1 MMNCISHTLAGIP
14 LLKHLYIHLT
24 LTSTL
29 TRLTKLPIAPFNNL
43 LHLALMGWYKLE
55 VEYQLGYPRLA
66 AAVCLSYDF
75 LVTMMRRNVGVHTWL
90 GRELASTE
98 LPLLLFV
105 LKKGVSV
112 ENFLSVSLGHLV
124 MVGGSC
130 SRMEG
135 LALVWRVLLS
145 YGGSC
150 SRMEGLALV

>member
-55 VEYQLGYPRLA
+55 VEYQPGYPNRLTA
-66 AAVCLSYDF
+66 YSLFLSYDF

-135 LALVWRVLLS
+135 LALV
-145 YGGSC
+145 
-150 SRMEGLALV
+150 